1 MKFLPLI
8 ILLTSSLL
16 GLAEEE
22 FPVLSLQRK
31 KWEEARITAQAKVD
45 KSYLLRLQELKKDSV
60 KKGDLDAARA
70 FDKAIKGEA
79 KGDEEEPA
87 TLTKMRTAR
96 AKALE
101 AAFKPVDKQY
111 WEDLK
116 LLKGY
121 TQRQGDLEKMEVVI
135 AEINKVTAPY
145 ANQNKALQKDAST
158 SLFTKPREERVEE
171 ISLTRLKPFREK
183 VYKNDF
189 KVYNEAN
196 TFDGVSY
203 GASGYQPP
211 TVKGK
216 VVNSFIKVTPPAG
229 GAILSYKIPDGM
241 NYFTAVGTKL
251 PGTST
256 SFKYIISIDDEVVFE
271 SKELGSYEG
280 DVAPFI
286 VEIPNGSKTIT
297 LAIDE
302 MGSNNNDHSV
312 WANPMFRAKKP
323 TLGFV
328 LSLK

>member
-1 MKFLPLI
+1 M
-8 ILLTSSLL
+8 
-16 GLAEEE
+16 
-22 FPVLSLQRK
+22 
-31 KWEEARITAQAKVD
+31 
-45 KSYLLRLQELKKDSV
+45 
-60 KKGDLDAARA
+60 
-70 FDKAIKGEA
+70 
-79 KGDEEEPA
+79 
-87 TLTKMRTAR
+87 
-96 AKALE
+96 E
-101 AAFKPVDKQY
+101 AAFKPIDKQY

-145 ANQNKALQKDAST
+145 RNKDKT
-158 SLFTKPREERVEE
+158 SLPGPNARIFNRPTQEKVEA
-171 ISLTRLKPFREK
+171 ISLTKLKPFREK
-183 VYKNDF
+183 VHNHDF
-189 KVYNEAN
+189 KVYNAEN
-196 TFDGVSY
+196 PFDGISY
-203 GASGYQPP
+203 GAPGYQPP

-216 VVNSFIKVTPPAG
+216 IVYSFIKVTPSAG

-241 NYFTAVGTKL
+241 TYFTAVGANL
-251 PGTST
+251 PKTST
-256 SFKYIISIDDEVVFE
+256 SFKYIISIDEEVVFE